1 MINGG
6 AVHTREGSTP
16 PVDLGSAI
24 NRVDDG
30 FFDLD
35 RDWHVRFVNVAA
47 ARMLGREVEDLVGRS
62 IWAEFPTAVGTPFD
76 LRFRKAFETQEADE
90 FEEYFDH
97 LEMWFSIRVYP
108 SPDGVTLVFRDITPL
123 RTLTARH
130 EGLLVRLLEAED
142 GERARIAADIHE
154 DSLQALGAVTLQLQL
169 LRHHLPSASPKVEAL
184 QEVLGEL
191 VKSATNRL
199 RALLFTLEPTHTS
212 IPISESIRMF
222 AAQIFEGTSIRW
234 SVDDV
239 DGGQELPQVERSQ
252 ALRIAREALTNAYAH
267 SEATEVVVTLR
278 GGEKGLEIV
287 ISDNG
292 VAVDPES
299 FVSAPGHRGLATM
312 RDRAAILGG
321 SCTME
326 PSSPHG
332 CTVRVFIPRLQAGDP
347 RALPKS

>member
-1 MINGG
+1 MIADG
-6 AVHTREGSTP
+6 AVHARKGVL
-16 PVDLGSAI
+16 PVDLGHAI

-35 RDWHVRFVNVAA
+35 RDWHVRFVNEAA
-47 ARMLGREVEDLVGRS
+47 ARMLGHEVEDLVGRS
-62 IWAEFPTAVGTPFD
+62 IWEEFPTAVGTAFD
-76 LRFRKAFETQEADE
+76 VRYRKAFETQQADE
-90 FEEYFDH
+90 FEEYFDS
-97 LEMWFSIRVYP
+97 LGMWFSIRVYP
-108 SPDGVTLVFRDITPL
+108 SADGVSLVFRDITPL
-123 RTLTARH
+123 RTMTARH

-142 GERARIAADIHE
+142 GERARIAADVHE

-169 LRHHLPSASPKVEAL
+169 LRHHLPSASPEVESLQEAL
-184 QEVLGEL
+184 SEL
-191 VKSATNRL
+191 VMSATNRL

-212 IPISESIRMF
+212 IPLSESISMF
-222 AAQIFEGTSIRW
+222 AAQIFDGTSIHW

-239 DGGQELPQVERSQ
+239 DEAEELPQVERSQ
-252 ALRIAREALTNAYAH
+252 ALRIAREALSNACAH
-267 SEATEVVVTLR
+267 AEATEVIVTLR
-278 GGEKGLEIV
+278 GSVEGLEIV

-292 VAVDPES
+292 IAVDPES

-332 CTVRVFIPRLQAGDP
+332 CTVRVYIPRLQAF
-347 RALPKS
+347 

>member
-1 MINGG
+1 MIAGG
-6 AVHTREGSTP
+6 ALHARQGSLSP
-16 PVDLGSAI
+16 AELGRAL

-35 RDWHVRFVNVAA
+35 RDWRVRFVNLAA
-47 ARMLGREVEDLVGRS
+47 AQMLGREAKDLVGKS
-62 IWAEFPTAVGTPFD
+62 IWAEFPTAIGTAFD
-76 LRFRKAFETQEADE
+76 LRYRKAFETQQDDE
-90 FEEYFDH
+90 FEEYFELVDK
-97 LEMWFSIRVYP
+97 WFSIRVYP
-108 SPDGVTLVFRDITPL
+108 SPKGVSLVFRDISPL
-123 RTLTARH
+123 RTLAARH
-130 EGLLVRLLEAED
+130 EGLLVQLLEAED
-142 GERARIAADIHE
+142 GERARIAADVHE

-169 LRHHLPSASPKVEAL
+169 LHHHLPEASPEVESLQKAL
-184 QEVLGEL
+184 SEL
-191 VKSATNRL
+191 VMSATNRL
-199 RALLFTLEPTHTS
+199 RTLLFTLEPTHTS
-212 IPISESIRMF
+212 IAIAESLRMF
-222 AAQIFEGTSIRW
+222 AAQIFEGTSMTW

-239 DGGQELPQVERSQ
+239 DAGEELPQVERSQ
-252 ALRIAREALTNAYAH
+252 ALRIAREALNNACAH
-267 SEATEVVVTLR
+267 AEATEVIVTLR

-332 CTVRVFIPRLQAGDP
+332 CTVRVFVPRLQTW
-347 RALPKS
+347 

>member
-1 MINGG
+1 
-6 AVHTREGSTP
+6 
-16 PVDLGSAI
+16 VDLRSAI

-35 RDWHVRFVNVAA
+35 RDWHVRFANVAA

-62 IWAEFPTAVGTPFD
+62 IWAEFPAAVGTTLD
-76 LRFRKAFETQEADE
+76 VRYRNAFETQQPDE
-90 FEEYFDH
+90 FEEYFDT
-97 LEMWFSIRVYP
+97 LDMWFSIRVYP
-108 SPDGVTLVFRDITPL
+108 SADGVSLVFRDITAL
-123 RTLTARH
+123 RTMTTRH

-142 GERARIAADIHE
+142 GERARIAADVHE

-169 LRHHLPSASPKVEAL
+169 LRHHLPSASPEVESLQEAL
-184 QEVLGEL
+184 SEL
-191 VKSATNRL
+191 VMSATNRL

-222 AAQIFEGTSIRW
+222 AAQIFDGTSINW

-239 DGGQELPQVERSQ
+239 DGGEELPQVERSQ
-252 ALRIAREALTNAYAH
+252 ALRIAREALSNARAH
-267 SEATEVVVTLR
+267 AEATEVIVTLR
-278 GGEKGLEIV
+278 GGKDGLEIV

-292 VAVDPES
+292 IAVDPES

-321 SCTME
+321 SCIME

-332 CTVRVFIPRLQAGDP
+332 CTVRVYVPRLQAF
-347 RALPKS
+347 

>member
-1 MINGG
+1 VIIGG
-6 AVHTREGSTP
+6 AMHARQDSTAR
-16 PVDLGSAI
+16 VDLSSAI

-35 RDWHVRFVNVAA
+35 RNWHVRFANVAA

-62 IWAEFPTAVGTPFD
+62 IWADFPTAVGTAFD
-76 LRFRKAFETQEADE
+76 VRYRKAFETQQPDE
-90 FEEYFDH
+90 FEEYFDT
-97 LEMWFSIRVYP
+97 LDMWFSIRVYP
-108 SPDGVTLVFRDITPL
+108 SADGVSLVFRDITAL
-123 RTLTARH
+123 RTMTTRH

-142 GERARIAADIHE
+142 GERARIAADVHE

-169 LRHHLPSASPKVEAL
+169 LRHHLPSASPEVESLQEAL
-184 QEVLGEL
+184 SEL
-191 VKSATNRL
+191 VMSATNRL

-222 AAQIFEGTSIRW
+222 AAQIFDGTSISW

-239 DGGQELPQVERSQ
+239 DGGAELPQVERSQ
-252 ALRIAREALTNAYAH
+252 ALRIAREALSNARAH
-267 SEATEVVVTLR
+267 AEATEVIVTLR
-278 GGEKGLEIV
+278 GGEDGLEIV

-292 VAVDPES
+292 IAVDPES

-332 CTVRVFIPRLQAGDP
+332 CTVRVYVPRLQAF
-347 RALPKS
+347 